1 MVRVSY
7 HRFCRSQSKF
17 EIRQA
22 CYLKQFN
29 CASLLWS
36 AIIYLFA
43 TLCPLKYTCMKWIIF
58 WTVEKIW
65 TWTWSSQWNEQP
77 KRLKNDDLS
86 SLIFSVS
93 SICSWKYDLFHIFQF
108 INNNNNNDNN
118 DNNNNHHHHSMVMIT
133 MTMIMM
139 LMIII
144 IIMILKMKII
154 IIKKKNFIK
163 LLSNW
168 KLNTNLE

>member
-1 MVRVSY
+1 MRV
-7 HRFCRSQSKF
+7 F
-17 EIRQA
+17 
-22 CYLKQFN
+22 
-29 CASLLWS
+29 S

-43 TLCPLKYTCMKWIIF
+43 TLYQLKYTCMKWIIF

-108 INNNNNNDNN
+108 INNDNN
-118 DNNNNHHHHSMVMIT
+118 DNNNHHHSVVMIRV
-133 MTMIMM
+133 TMIMM

-154 IIKKKNFIK
+154 IIKKKTNFIK

>member
-1 MVRVSY
+1 MVRAPH

-22 CYLKQFN
+22 CYLKLFN
-29 CASLLWS
+29 CASLLCN
-36 AIIYLFA
+36 YLFIRNA
-43 TLCPLKYTCMKWIIF
+43 LPIEIYMYEMNHILNCGKDMNVNMIFAVKWCI
-58 WTVEKIW
+58 
-65 TWTWSSQWNEQP
+65 EQP

-108 INNNNNNDNN
+108 INNNNNDNN
-118 DNNNNHHHHSMVMIT
+118 DNNHHHHSMVMIRV
-133 MTMIMM
+133 TMIMM

-154 IIKKKNFIK
+154 IIKKKQTFIK

>member
-1 MVRVSY
+1 MVRAPH

-22 CYLKQFN
+22 CYLKLFN

-36 AIIYLFA
+36 AIIHLFA

-65 TWTWSSQWNEQP
+65 TRTWSSQWNEQP

-108 INNNNNNDNN
+108 INNNNNDNN
-118 DNNNNHHHHSMVMIT
+118 DNNHHHHSMVMIRV
-133 MTMIMM
+133 TMIMM

-154 IIKKKNFIK
+154 II
-163 LLSNW
+163 
-168 KLNTNLE
+168 

>member
-1 MVRVSY
+1 MRV
-7 HRFCRSQSKF
+7 F
-17 EIRQA
+17 
-22 CYLKQFN
+22 
-29 CASLLWS
+29 S
-36 AIIYLFA
+36 AIINLFA

-65 TWTWSSQWNEQP
+65 TWTRSSQWNEQP

-108 INNNNNNDNN
+108 INNNNNDNN
-118 DNNNNHHHHSMVMIT
+118 DNNHHHHSMVMIRV
-133 MTMIMM
+133 TMIMM

-154 IIKKKNFIK
+154 IIKKKQTFIK

>member
-1 MVRVSY
+1 MVRVPH

-144 IIMILKMKII
+144 IIMILKMKTII
-154 IIKKKNFIK
+154 ILKK
-163 LLSNW
+163 
-168 KLNTNLE
+168 

>member
-22 CYLKQFN
+22 CYLKLFN
-29 CASLLWS
+29 CASLLCN
-36 AIIYLFA
+36 YLFIRNA
-43 TLCPLKYTCMKWIIF
+43 LPIEIYIICMKWIIF

-93 SICSWKYDLFHIFQF
+93 SICSWKYDLFHLFQF
-108 INNNNNNDNN
+108 INNNNNNNNNDNN
-118 DNNNNHHHHSMVMIT
+118 DNNNHHHSVVMIRV
-133 MTMIMM
+133 TMIMM

-154 IIKKKNFIK
+154 IIKKKK
-163 LLSNW
+163 TLLNSSQIEN
-168 KLNTNLE
+168 

>member
-1 MVRVSY
+1 MVRVPH

-22 CYLKQFN
+22 CYLKLFN
-29 CASLLWS
+29 CASLLCN
-36 AIIYLFA
+36 YLFIRNA
-43 TLCPLKYTCMKWIIF
+43 LPIEIYITCMKWIIF

-77 KRLKNDDLS
+77 RRLKNDDLS

-108 INNNNNNDNN
+108 INNNNNDNN
-118 DNNNNHHHHSMVMIT
+118 DNNHHHHSLVMIRV
-133 MTMIMM
+133 TMIMM

-154 IIKKKNFIK
+154 II
-163 LLSNW
+163 
-168 KLNTNLE
+168 

>member
-1 MVRVSY
+1 MRVFSDLQLFIY
-7 HRFCRSQSKF
+7 SQRSAHWNIHHMY
-17 EIRQA
+17 EMNHI
-22 CYLKQFN
+22 LN
-29 CASLLWS
+29 CGKDMNVNM
-36 AIIYLFA
+36 IFA
-43 TLCPLKYTCMKWIIF
+43 VKWCI
-58 WTVEKIW
+58 
-65 TWTWSSQWNEQP
+65 EQP

-93 SICSWKYDLFHIFQF
+93 SICSRKYDLFHIFQF

-118 DNNNNHHHHSMVMIT
+118 DNNHHHHSMVMIRV
-133 MTMIMM
+133 TMIMM

>member
-1 MVRVSY
+1 MVRVPH

-22 CYLKQFN
+22 CYLKLFN
-29 CASLLWS
+29 CASLLCN
-36 AIIYLFA
+36 YLFIRNA
-43 TLCPLKYTCMKWIIF
+43 LPIEIYITCMKWIIF

-108 INNNNNNDNN
+108 INNNNNDNN
-118 DNNNNHHHHSMVMIT
+118 DNNHHHHSLVMIRV
-133 MTMIMM
+133 TMIMM

-154 IIKKKNFIK
+154 II
-163 LLSNW
+163 
-168 KLNTNLE
+168 

>member
-1 MVRVSY
+1 MVRVPH

-36 AIIYLFA
+36 AIINLFA
-43 TLCPLKYTCMKWIIF
+43 TLYPLKYTCMKWIIF

-93 SICSWKYDLFHIFQF
+93 SICSWKYDLFHLFQF
-108 INNNNNNDNN
+108 INNNNNNNNNDNN
-118 DNNNNHHHHSMVMIT
+118 DNNNHHHSVVMIRV
-133 MTMIMM
+133 TMIMM

-144 IIMILKMKII
+144 IIMILKMKTII
-154 IIKKKNFIK
+154 ILKK
-163 LLSNW
+163 
-168 KLNTNLE
+168 

>member
-22 CYLKQFN
+22 CYLKLFN
-29 CASLLWS
+29 CASLLCN
-36 AIIYLFA
+36 YLFIRNA
-43 TLCPLKYTCMKWIIF
+43 LPIEIYIICMKWIIF

-93 SICSWKYDLFHIFQF
+93 SICSWKYDLFQF
-108 INNNNNNDNN
+108 INNNNNNNNNNDNN
-118 DNNNNHHHHSMVMIT
+118 DNNNHHHSVVMIRV
-133 MTMIMM
+133 TMIMM

-154 IIKKKNFIK
+154 IIKKKT
-163 LLSNW
+163 LLNSSQIEN
-168 KLNTNLE
+168 

>member
-1 MVRVSY
+1 MVRAPH

-22 CYLKQFN
+22 CYLKLFN

-36 AIIYLFA
+36 AIIHLFA

-93 SICSWKYDLFHIFQF
+93 SICSRKYDLFHIFQF
-108 INNNNNNDNN
+108 INNNNNDNN
-118 DNNNNHHHHSMVMIT
+118 DNNHHHHSMVMIRV
-133 MTMIMM
+133 TMIMM

-154 IIKKKNFIK
+154 II
-163 LLSNW
+163 
-168 KLNTNLE
+168 

>member
-1 MVRVSY
+1 MVRAPH

-22 CYLKQFN
+22 CYLKLFN
-29 CASLLWS
+29 CASLLCN
-36 AIIYLFA
+36 YLFIRNA
-43 TLCPLKYTCMKWIIF
+43 LPIEIYIICMKWIIF

-93 SICSWKYDLFHIFQF
+93 SICSRKYDLFHIFQF
-108 INNNNNNDNN
+108 INNNNNDNN
-118 DNNNNHHHHSMVMIT
+118 YNNHHHHSMVMIRV
-133 MTMIMM
+133 TMIMM